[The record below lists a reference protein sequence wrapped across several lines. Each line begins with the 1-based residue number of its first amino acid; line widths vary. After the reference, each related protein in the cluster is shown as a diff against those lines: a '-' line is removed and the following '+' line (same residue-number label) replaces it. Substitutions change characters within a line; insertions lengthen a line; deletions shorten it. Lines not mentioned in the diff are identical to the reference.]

1 MLMVVGDRKGRV
13 GVGLGKAPDVVSA
26 IKKGIKKAKKKMVT
40 IPIDGTTIPFPVEV
54 KEGAAV
60 VMLKPAPKGSG
71 VIAGGP
77 VRAVVEAAGIRDIS
91 SKILGSQNQA
101 SNVYATF
108 EALKRIQNLVSIKGL
123 KLRSLAEIEAEEQK
137 KSRNCRKNT
146 RSGLQVSKNRKR
158 KSGKPLL
165 NLSPRQN
172 QPPNLRLLLN
182 QRLLP
187 NPRPP
192 RKQPR
197 NKVRICHY
205 YTNFPAQ
212 RQNPRNGLG
221 AVMVPAREVT
231 PHPVAKKARFPAV
244 EQKFL
249 YGLKVDNCHS
259 LSDCRC

>member
-1 MLMVVGDRKGRV
+1 
-13 GVGLGKAPDVVSA
+13 
-26 IKKGIKKAKKKMVT
+26 
-40 IPIDGTTIPFPVEV
+40 
-54 KEGAAV
+54 
-60 VMLKPAPKGSG
+60 MLKPAPKGSG

-137 KSRNCRKNT
+137 KEQE
-146 RSGLQVSKNRKR
+146 LQEKHKNRAASKQEQEKEER
-158 KSGKPLL
+158 KPLL

-221 AVMVPAREVT
+221 AVMVTAREVT